1 MIKII
6 KERTPEEITERYIN
20 FIYKDDPC
28 CGFCFPALPNGEPDI
43 EAMSPEMKAN
53 YDRCLTD
60 ERLEEPEFTV
70 EKRTFMNPAVGLC
83 SCGAEVV
90 LDADYG
96 GAVRCEC
103 GRWYNLFGQSLIDPK
118 YWYRD
123 DDDYD
128 SDLPEEVY
136 E

>member
-1 MIKII
+1 MLKII

-60 ERLEEPEFTV
+60 ERLEGPEFTV

-90 LDADYG
+90 LDANYG

-118 YWYRD
+118 YWYHD
-123 DDDYD
+123 DDDYY